1 VILLINKKQVKGNLI
16 LLLTAFIW
24 GSAFVAQRVGAQSM
38 GSFSFNGI
46 RFLLGATFLT
56 PIMIYLHPKRSDFP
70 LNKDLARTKIPGAIL
85 GTVLFIATS
94 LQQIGLIYTTAGK
107 AAFITGMYIIF
118 VPIAGIFFKQT
129 LTLKT
134 ILSSFIALIG
144 LFFLMI
150 ESPFIVNIGD
160 VLQLLGAFFWT
171 AHIILID
178 RYVQKYDALKL
189 SVFQF
194 LITALLSGFLGIIFE
209 LNTVAILKNTLIPIL
224 YGGILSVG
232 VAYTLQIVG
241 QQYAKP
247 SHAAIILSLEVVFGV
262 LAGVILLNEILTL
275 RGYIGA
281 TMMFFGM
288 ILSQLEFKKTKRT

>member
-1 VILLINKKQVKGNLI
+1 MKV
-16 LLLTAFIW
+16 
-24 GSAFVAQRVGAQSM
+24 S
-38 GSFSFNGI
+38 
-46 RFLLGATFLT
+46 
-56 PIMIYLHPKRSDFP
+56 
-70 LNKDLARTKIPGAIL
+70 
-85 GTVLFIATS
+85 
-94 LQQIGLIYTTAGK
+94 
-107 AAFITGMYIIF
+107 
-118 VPIAGIFFKQT
+118 
-129 LTLKT
+129 
-134 ILSSFIALIG
+134 
-144 LFFLMI
+144 
-150 ESPFIVNIGD
+150 
-160 VLQLLGAFFWT
+160 
-171 AHIILID
+171 
-178 RYVQKYDALKL
+178 LKL

-194 LITALLSGFLGIIFE
+194 LITAFLSGFLGIIFE

-232 VAYTLQIVG
+232 VAYTLQIIG